1 MKLRPGRI
9 SGVRTPLQRAGAA
22 AEAAACDYLV
32 ERGMRIVARNVR
44 YQVGELDI
52 VAADGALLVFVEV
65 RRRAN
70 DHFGGAKASVSGAKR
85 SRLVRAAQVYLLE
98 HHGQRWP
105 ACRFDVVAFESG
117 RLEWIVDAFGTEEKR

>member
-1 MKLRPGRI
+1 MNVRPSRI
-9 SGVRTPLQRAGAA
+9 PGARTPRQREGAA

-32 ERGMRIVARNVR
+32 EHGLRIVARNVR

-70 DHFGGAKASVSGAKR
+70 GYFGGAKASIGGDKR
-85 SRLVRAAQVYLLE
+85 RRLVRAAQVYLLQ

-117 RLEWIVDAFGTEEKR
+117 RLEWIVDAFGTEEER